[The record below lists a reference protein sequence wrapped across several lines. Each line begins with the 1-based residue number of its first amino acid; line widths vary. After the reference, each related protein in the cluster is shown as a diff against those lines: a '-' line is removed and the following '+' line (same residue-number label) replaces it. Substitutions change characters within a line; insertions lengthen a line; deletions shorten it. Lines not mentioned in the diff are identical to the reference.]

1 MPTEFDDTIFALS
14 SAPGKAAVA
23 VVRISGP
30 AAAEIGRRVAA
41 PLPAPRKASLRAL
54 RHPATGAIIDTAL
67 VIFFSAPA
75 SATGDDL
82 LELHVHGGRAVLQAL
97 FEVLAGF
104 AGCRMAEPGEFSRRA
119 FENGKLDLTA
129 VEGIAD
135 LIDAETEAQRRQAQR
150 QAGGGLA
157 RLYDGWRTEIIAA
170 QALVEAAIDFSD
182 EADVAADAI
191 ERAAAIAGPLSNEI
205 AQHLEGA
212 ARGEIVRS
220 GFQVAIAGPPNAGKS
235 SLLNALARRDAAIV
249 SDEAGTTRDVVEVHL
264 DLDGLAVIV
273 SDTAGIRET
282 DSKVE
287 KEGIRRAIERAR
299 SADLVI
305 WLDSIDVPAAPPE
318 EFIGAA
324 GTRLLRATNKID
336 LQSAGRERPE
346 EDGGQ
351 LLSLNEGTGVDALVS
366 TIVAAAQASVGTV
379 DDPVPTN
386 ARQKGLLQKA
396 HGHLRD
402 FLTSPRDDTEL
413 RAEDLRL
420 AAQSIGRITGRIDVE
435 DVLDQIFSRFCIGK

>member
-30 AAAEIGRRVAA
+30 AAAQIGQTLAA
-41 PLPAPRKASLRAL
+41 PLPAPRHAALRIL
-54 RHPATGAIIDTAL
+54 RHPKAGGVLDEAL
-67 VIFFSAPA
+67 VLFFAAPA
-75 SATGDDL
+75 SATGEDL

-104 AGCRMAEPGEFSRRA
+104 SGCRMAEPGEFSKRA

-150 QAGGGLA
+150 QAGGALT
-157 RLYDGWRTEIIAA
+157 RLYDSWRTDIIEA

-182 EADVAADAI
+182 EADVAADAV
-191 ERAAAIAGPLSNEI
+191 ERAAAIARPLAAHI
-205 AQHLEGA
+205 AQHLAGA

-249 SDEAGTTRDVVEVHL
+249 SDEAGTTRDVVEVHM

-305 WLDSIDVPAAPPE
+305 WLDSVDAPTAPPDE
-318 EFIGAA
+318 LVEAA
-324 GTRLLRATNKID
+324 GARLLRATNKID
-336 LQSAGRERPE
+336 LLSAIPDQLE
-346 EDGGQ
+346 EGGQ
-351 LLSLNEGTGVDALVS
+351 LLSLSEGVGVDALVGV
-366 TIVAAAQASVGTV
+366 IVAEAQKSVGTIE
-379 DDPVPTN
+379 DPVPTN
-386 ARQKGLLQKA
+386 ARQKRLLQIA
-396 HGHLRD
+396 HDHLRD
-402 FLTSPRDDTEL
+402 FLTSPRRDPEL